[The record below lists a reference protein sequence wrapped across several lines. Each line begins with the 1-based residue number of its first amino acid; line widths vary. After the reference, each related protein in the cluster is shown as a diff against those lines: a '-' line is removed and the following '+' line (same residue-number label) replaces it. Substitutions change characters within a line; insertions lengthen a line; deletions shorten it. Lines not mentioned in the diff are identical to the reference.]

1 MKPFIF
7 LQRSLKSHFIFFFT
21 SNFFERHRLLESV
34 FSSRNGKFECIT
46 ELYIQTTAVY
56 HWPHKRRLDHENC
69 FKSETLPSVYQHYES
84 YCTMADDINEQV
96 TAYIREILHLVHGVK
111 GKTLRKLNE
120 LVEQT
125 SKFKLYSIIDIFAK
139 VIIVQNYSV
148 KVD

>member
-1 MKPFIF
+1 
-7 LQRSLKSHFIFFFT
+7 
-21 SNFFERHRLLESV
+21 
-34 FSSRNGKFECIT
+34 
-46 ELYIQTTAVY
+46 
-56 HWPHKRRLDHENC
+56 
-69 FKSETLPSVYQHYES
+69 
-84 YCTMADDINEQV
+84 MADDINEQV